1 MNFGHF
7 SNFCIILFST
17 LSCHLISHSISH
29 LTPLTLSPPHGRPSG
44 MEGDTSCFPFYTKPP
59 PFYTIPTSF
68 TNSKTHINKSFA
80 FHFIFSSLLQRS
92 CLHQSSPKSPFSS
105 TQTLASR
112 NPNPST
118 SNFKN
123 SSRASQGLP
132 LQPPTS
138 KATQG
143 GASPSQASTTTHG
156 LKPPSSSW
164 VKLQLNPSM

>member
-1 MNFGHF
+1 M
-7 SNFCIILFST
+7 
-17 LSCHLISHSISH
+17 LSLLHQTPSFLYNSH
-29 LTPLTLSPPHGRPSG
+29 LLYKFQNPYKQIL
-44 MEGDTSCFPFYTKPP
+44 C
-59 PFYTIPTSF
+59 ISF
-68 TNSKTHINKSFA
+68 H
-80 FHFIFSSLLQRS
+80 FSSLLQRS